1 MVYTSRNISHILPPI
16 REKDSLRVSGQPY
29 GLGHG
34 KCRCGEMKVMD
45 EDQNALAEQVSG
57 DDEDVVDGGVGP
69 GDAEQFGESDSA
81 DQGVA
86 DQDGYTESVRKRI
99 HAQAK
104 KHSREMRA
112 MQEQMMHM
120 QAQLSGDS
128 ANPQQSAYSTNPYP
142 SSGQPNPPAMSEEEK
157 IQKAVRFALGA
168 KEHEE
173 RQAQEAQRQAHVHKQ
188 YQRLNDEFD
197 RASEKYEDF
206 DDVVRGDDI
215 PFTPHV
221 RDALLLVENPAEV
234 AYRLGKNKSEL
245 ERISRL
251 HPLDQAREV
260 NKLSFSLMGG
270 NNGKPSSSPTKANPL
285 GTVRA
290 NPAHSSNAVTDK
302 TPPSVIRARMKAGT
316 WK

>member
-1 MVYTSRNISHILPPI
+1 
-16 REKDSLRVSGQPY
+16 
-29 GLGHG
+29 
-34 KCRCGEMKVMD
+34 MD

-57 DDEDVVDGGVGP
+57 DDEDVVEGGIGP
-69 GDAEQFGESDSA
+69 GDAEQFGNSDNA
-81 DQGVA
+81 DQGIA
-86 DQDGYTESVRKRI
+86 EQDDPYGVKKRLGM
-99 HAQAK
+99 QAK
-104 KHSREMRA
+104 KHQREMRQ
-112 MQEQMMHM
+112 MQEQMLRL
-120 QAQLSGDS
+120 QAQFGGDS
-128 ANPQQSAYSTNPYP
+128 ANPQQFPYNTNPYP
-142 SSGQPNPPAMSEEEK
+142 SPGQPNPPAMSEEEK

-173 RQAQEAQRQAHVHKQ
+173 RQAKEAERQAHVHKQ

-197 RASEKYEDF
+197 KASDKYDDF
-206 DDVVRGDDI
+206 DDVVRGEDI

-234 AYRLGKNKSEL
+234 AYKLGKNKSEL
-245 ERISRL
+245 ERISKL

-270 NNGKPSSSPTKANPL
+270 NNGKPQSPTRANPL

-290 NPAHSSNAVTDK
+290 NPAHSSTAVTDK

>member
-1 MVYTSRNISHILPPI
+1 MDDDRNAFAS
-16 REKDSLRVSGQPY
+16 
-29 GLGHG
+29 
-34 KCRCGEMKVMD
+34 
-45 EDQNALAEQVSG
+45 QVSG
-57 DDEDVVDGGVGP
+57 EDEVGDSGAVDP
-69 GDAEQFGESDSA
+69 GFVDEAEA
-81 DQGVA
+81 NA
-86 DQDGYTESVRKRI
+86 TEQENAPEDPQAVIKKRLGM
-99 HAQAK
+99 QAK
-104 KHSREMRA
+104 KHQREMRQ
-112 MQEQMMHM
+112 MQDQMMQM
-120 QAQLSGDS
+120 QAQFQNANMDS
-128 ANPQQSAYSTNPYP
+128 ANPANHQSHNSNPYP
-142 SSGQPNPPAMSEEEK
+142 SPGQPNPPGMSEEDR
-157 IQKAVRFALGA
+157 IQKAVRYALGA

-173 RQAQEAQRQAHVHKQ
+173 RQAKEAQHASHVHKQ

-197 RASEKYEDF
+197 KASDKYDDF

-270 NNGKPSSSPTKANPL
+270 KDGKTSNHSKVSPL
-285 GTVRA
+285 GNIRQ
-290 NPAHSSNAVTDK
+290 NPAHSSRAITDK
-302 TPPSVIRARMKAGT
+302 TPASEIRRRMKAGT

>member
-1 MVYTSRNISHILPPI
+1 
-16 REKDSLRVSGQPY
+16 
-29 GLGHG
+29 
-34 KCRCGEMKVMD
+34 MD

-57 DDEDVVDGGVGP
+57 DDEDVENGGVGP
-69 GDAEQFGESDSA
+69 GDAEELGTQDAE
-81 DQGVA
+81 QGIA
-86 DQDGYTESVRKRI
+86 DQDEPYSIKKRLGM
-99 HAQAK
+99 QAK
-104 KHSREMRA
+104 KHQREIRQ
-112 MQEQMMHM
+112 MQEHMMRM
-120 QAQLSGDS
+120 QAQLGGES
-128 ANPQQSAYSTNPYP
+128 ANPQYQNNSNPYP
-142 SSGQPNPPAMSEEEK
+142 SPGQPNPPAMSEEEK
-157 IQKAVRFALGA
+157 IQKAVRYALGA

-173 RQAQEAQRQAHVHKQ
+173 RQAKEAEHATHVHKQ

-197 RASEKYEDF
+197 KASDKYDDF

-270 NNGKPSSSPTKANPL
+270 QNGKTSSPTKANPL

-290 NPAHSSNAVTDK
+290 NPAHSSTAVTDK

>member
-1 MVYTSRNISHILPPI
+1 
-16 REKDSLRVSGQPY
+16 
-29 GLGHG
+29 
-34 KCRCGEMKVMD
+34 MD
-45 EDQNALAEQVSG
+45 EDQNALAEQLSG
-57 DDEDVVDGGVGP
+57 DDEDVEDGGVGP
-69 GDAEQFGESDSA
+69 GDSEEQGVPEESQGFAEQDEPYSIK
-81 DQGVA
+81 
-86 DQDGYTESVRKRI
+86 KRLGM
-99 HAQAK
+99 QAK
-104 KHSREMRA
+104 KHQREMRQ
-112 MQEQMMHM
+112 MQEQMMRM
-120 QAQLSGDS
+120 QAQLGGDS
-128 ANPQQSAYSTNPYP
+128 ANPQQSLYNSNPYP
-142 SSGQPNPPAMSEEEK
+142 SPGQPNPPAMTEEEK

-173 RQAQEAQRQAHVHKQ
+173 RQAKEAERQAHVHKQ

-197 RASEKYEDF
+197 RASDRYDDF
-206 DDVVRGDDI
+206 DDVVRGDDV

-245 ERISRL
+245 ERISKL

-270 NNGKPSSSPTKANPL
+270 SNGKSAPANKSNPM
-285 GTVRA
+285 GSIKA
-290 NPAHSSNAVTDK
+290 NPAHSSTAITDK

>member
-1 MVYTSRNISHILPPI
+1 
-16 REKDSLRVSGQPY
+16 
-29 GLGHG
+29 
-34 KCRCGEMKVMD
+34 MD

-69 GDAEQFGESDSA
+69 GDAEEQGNASDDTSNSS
-81 DQGVA
+81 
-86 DQDGYTESVRKRI
+86 QDEPGSIKKRLGM
-99 HAQAK
+99 QAK
-104 KHSREMRA
+104 KHAREMRH
-112 MQEQMMHM
+112 MQEQLMHL
-120 QAQLSGDS
+120 QSQFNGDS
-128 ANPQQSAYSTNPYP
+128 ANPQQSPYNSNPYP
-142 SSGQPNPPAMSEEEK
+142 SPGQPNPPSMTEEEK
-157 IQKAVRFALGA
+157 IHHAVRFALGA
-168 KEHEE
+168 KDHEE
-173 RQAQEAQRQAHVHKQ
+173 QQAKVAERQAHVHKQ

-197 RASEKYEDF
+197 RASDKYDDF
-206 DDVVRGDDI
+206 DDVVRADHV

-234 AYRLGKNKSEL
+234 AYKLGKNKSEL
-245 ERISRL
+245 ERISKL

-270 NNGKPSSSPTKANPL
+270 NSGKPSSQSKANPL

-290 NPAHSSNAVTDK
+290 NPAHSSTAVTDK